1 LTGLLKFPVWHSTT
15 ILEVIDE
22 EGVPPD
28 HVFRQDTLRIKE
40 WLEARDL
47 RRRLDAASNAASGGD
62 A

>member
-40 WLEARDL
+40 WLEAREL

>member
-28 HVFRQDTLRIKE
+28 HVFRQDTFRIKE
-40 WLEARDL
+40 WLEAREL
-47 RRRLDAASNAASGGD
+47 RRRLDAASNGASGGD